1 MVQAPLLGASLPTH
15 ILATIRYQS
24 CGLYTIG
31 RNGLSR
37 VPRVAAT
44 TRRKIHSSTTRPSA
58 PAEQSAIAATSSVP
72 SLPTEIPGQS
82 IPMAKAAPLSV
93 LPLSTV
99 LRNLATT
106 SISSSPIL
114 LPPSLTMM
122 NVLAHSK
129 QAALNPDKNPL
140 LRWFLK
146 KTFYAQFCA
155 GENAAEVRR
164 TIDDLKKIGFT
175 GVILGYAR
183 EIVLSEAQTRD
194 LSACDAGPVA
204 DECVRDEIT
213 PWAAGTLA
221 TVRLAR
227 PGDFVALKFSGAGR
241 QALYAL
247 KNRLP
252 PPKHLRAAIDEICE
266 TAADRDV
273 PLLFDAEQMAV
284 QAGIDDWTLAYQRRY
299 NAKTP
304 GHAIIYGTYQAY
316 LKSTPATLGAHL
328 AAATEEGFTLG
339 VKLVRGAYLG
349 ADPRHII
356 HDTKADTDA
365 AYNGIAASLICR
377 RWGAVLQAPPS
388 SKKGKEEGKEAE
400 KLPFPRVSILL
411 GSHNLESVRWARAI
425 RDSSEADRST
435 ELAIAQ
441 LQGMA
446 DEVSC
451 ELVYAAK
458 QKEGYV
464 REKGDVPKAYKYIV
478 WGTTGECMKYL
489 LRRAHENKDAV
500 ARTRSGRDAMWNE
513 VRRRVRGYFGL
524 AA

>member
-1 MVQAPLLGASLPTH
+1 
-15 ILATIRYQS
+15 
-24 CGLYTIG
+24 
-31 RNGLSR
+31 
-37 VPRVAAT
+37 
-44 TRRKIHSSTTRPSA
+44 
-58 PAEQSAIAATSSVP
+58 
-72 SLPTEIPGQS
+72 
-82 IPMAKAAPLSV
+82 MAKSAPLSV

-106 SISSSPIL
+106 SISSSPLL
-114 LPPSLTMM
+114 LPPSLAIMD
-122 NVLAHSK
+122 VLAHSN

-155 GENAAEVRR
+155 GENAAEVRG
-164 TIDDLKKIGFT
+164 TIDGLKKIGFT

-183 EIVLSEAQTRD
+183 EIVLSEAQTRS

-204 DECVRDEIT
+204 DECVRNEIG
-213 PWAAGTLA
+213 PWAAGTLE

-252 PPKHLRAAIDEICE
+252 PPKHLRAAIDEICS
-266 TAADRDV
+266 AAAERDV
-273 PLLFDAEQMAV
+273 PLLFDAEQTAI
-284 QAGIDDWTLAYQRRY
+284 QAGIDDWTLEYQRRF
-299 NAKTP
+299 NAATP

-316 LKSTPATLGAHL
+316 LKATPSTLGAHL
-328 AAATEEGFTLG
+328 AAASREGFTLG

-356 HDTKADTDA
+356 HDSKADTDA
-365 AYNGIAASLICR
+365 AYNGITASLICR
-377 RWGAVLQAPPS
+377 RWGDVLKAPS
-388 SKKGKEEGKEAE
+388 DKGE
-400 KLPFPRVSILL
+400 KGGELPFPRVSILL
-411 GSHNLESVRWARAI
+411 GSHNLESVRAARAI
-425 RDSSEADRST
+425 RDSPESDRGT

-458 QKEGYV
+458 QKEGFV
-464 REKGDVPKAYKYIV
+464 RDSGDVPKAYKYLV

-513 VRRRVRGYFGL
+513 VRRRVKGYFGL
-524 AA
+524 VA

>member
-1 MVQAPLLGASLPTH
+1 M
-15 ILATIRYQS
+15 
-24 CGLYTIG
+24 IG
-31 RNGLSR
+31 RNGLNR
-37 VPRVAAT
+37 IPRVASAP
-44 TRRKIHSSTTRPSA
+44 RKIHSSSTRPSP
-58 PAEQSAIAATSSVP
+58 PAEQSALAAATSVP
-72 SLPTEIPGQS
+72 HLPTEIPGDS
-82 IPMAKAAPLSV
+82 LPMAKSAPLSV

-114 LPPSLTMM
+114 LPPSLAIM
-122 NVLAHSK
+122 NVLAHSNR
-129 QAALNPDKNPL
+129 AVLNPDKNPF

-164 TIDDLKKIGFT
+164 TIDGLKKIGFT

-183 EIVLSEAQTRD
+183 EIVLSETQTRN
-194 LSACDAGPVA
+194 LSACDVGPVA
-204 DECVRDEIT
+204 EECMRTEIS
-213 PWAAGTLA
+213 PWAAGTLE
-221 TVRLAR
+221 TVRLAQ

-252 PPKHLRAAIDEICE
+252 PPKHLRAAIDEICNL
-266 TAADRDV
+266 AAERDV
-273 PLLFDAEQMAV
+273 TLLFDAEQTAI
-284 QAGIDDWTLAYQRRY
+284 QAGIDDWTLEYQRKY
-299 NAKTP
+299 NKVP

-316 LKSTPATLGAHL
+316 LKITPSTLGAHL
-328 AAATEEGFTLG
+328 AAAAKEGFTLG

-365 AYNGIAASLICR
+365 AYNSIAASLICR
-377 RWGAVLQAPPS
+377 QWGSVLKAS
-388 SKKGKEEGKEAE
+388 EKE
-400 KLPFPRVSILL
+400 LQFPHVSILL
-411 GSHNLESVRWARAI
+411 GSHNLESVRRARAI
-425 RDSSEADRST
+425 RDSAESDRST

-451 ELVYAAK
+451 ELVHAAK
-458 QKEGYV
+458 QKEGAV
-464 REKGDVPKAYKYIV
+464 REKGDIPKAYKYIV

-489 LRRAHENKDAV
+489 LRRAQENKDAV

-513 VRRRVRGYFGL
+513 VKRRVRGSFGL
-524 AA
+524 TA